1 MSIGL
6 QGFLALLPIIVVAVF
21 LVGLK
26 WPASRAMP
34 LSYITVVLVGYF
46 IWGLSGAQILGGSI
60 KGLVVAVGLLYIIFG
75 SILLLNTLQESGAL
89 QQIRRGFTDITQD
102 RRIQVI
108 IVAWLFGCFIEGA
121 SGFGTPA
128 AVAVP
133 LMVGLGFPALGAV
146 VSGLIIQST
155 PVSFG
160 AVGTP
165 MRVGI
170 GSGLGSGSE
179 AIVNEY
185 AAKLGFNIVDAAG
198 AVNSGAYD
206 AFINSIAAKVALLH
220 FIGGALIPLFLVAF
234 LTKLFGRNKRF
245 SEGLAVW
252 PFALF
257 AAFAMTVPYVL
268 VGLFIGPEFPSMIGG
283 GIGLFIV
290 IMAAR
295 NGFLLPKGEPWDFRP
310 RAEWEKGWTGSIEIK
325 DIGKPGGMSSAM
337 AWAPYVMIA
346 ALLLITR
353 LIPSVTTFLKSLTIT
368 FPAIAG
374 ISSKIAV
381 GYSPGSVFVVVSLL
395 TFFLHGMKGD
405 AYARA
410 WKSSAKTIVGAG
422 SALIFTVPMV
432 QVFINSGGGSAG
444 FDKMPYA
451 LAAATY
457 ALTGGMWP
465 LFSTVI
471 GGLGAF
477 VAGSN
482 TVSNMTFSLFQF
494 KTAQLIVDGN
504 PALAAN
510 ALSWPAWVTA
520 LQAVGGAAGNTICIH
535 NIVAASAVVGL
546 LGKEGVVVRKTFLVF
561 LYYCFI
567 PGAIGYSFL
576 YWQSRGIMNIGTWIA
591 LAFYAGLIYLLAT
604 NASRNKAVST
614 TENVVEVR

>member
-6 QGFLALLPIIVVAVF
+6 QGLLALLPILVVAIF

-26 WPASRAMP
+26 WPASKAMP
-34 LSYITVVLVGYF
+34 LSYITVVVIGYF
-46 IWGLSGAQILGGSI
+46 VWGLSGMQIVGGTV
-60 KGLVVAVGLLYIIFG
+60 KGLVVAIGLLYIIFG
-75 SILLLNTLQESGAL
+75 AILLLNTLVESGGL
-89 QQIRRGFTDITQD
+89 QQIRNGFTHITTD
-102 RRIQVI
+102 RRVQVI
-108 IVAWLFGCFIEGA
+108 IVAWLFGCFIEGS

-146 VSGLIIQST
+146 VSGMIIQST

-165 MRVGI
+165 MRVGV

-179 AIVNEY
+179 AIVNQY
-185 AAKLGFNIVDAAG
+185 AAKLGFPIIDAAG
-198 AVNSGAYD
+198 HV
-206 AFINSIAAKVALLH
+206 NSIAYDNFISYVAAHVALIH
-220 FIGGALIPLFLVAF
+220 FFAGALIPLFLAAF
-234 LTKLFGRNKRF
+234 LTRLFGKNKSY

-257 AAFAMTVPYVL
+257 AAFSMTIPYTL
-268 VGLFIGPEFPSMIGG
+268 VGWFIGPEFPSMIGG
-283 GIGLFIV
+283 AVGLMIV
-290 IMAAR
+290 VTAAKR
-295 NGFLLPKGEPWDFRP
+295 KFLLPKGEPWEFEPKSDWDP
-310 RAEWEKGWTGSIEIK
+310 SWTGSVEIK
-325 DIGKPGGMSSAM
+325 EISRPGGMSSAM
-337 AWAPYVMIA
+337 AWAPYAMIA
-346 ALLLITR
+346 ALLLFTR
-353 LIPSVTTFLKSLTIT
+353 LVPPVTHFLKTIT
-368 FPAIAG
+368 IKIPAIAG
-374 ISSKIAV
+374 IGSSFGI
-381 GYSPGSVFVVVSLL
+381 GYSPGSVFIVVSIL
-395 TFFLHGMKGD
+395 TYFLHGMKGD

-410 WKSSAKTIVGAG
+410 WKASGKTMLGAG

-432 QVFINSGGGSAG
+432 QVFINSGGGTAG

-457 ALTGGMWP
+457 AISGGLWP
-465 LFSTVI
+465 LLCTII

-494 KTAQLIVDGN
+494 KTAELIVAGN
-504 PALAAN
+504 PAL
-510 ALSWPAWVTA
+510 LPDTLLWPTWIVA
-520 LQAVGGAAGNTICIH
+520 LQAIGGAAGNTICIH

-567 PGAIGYSFL
+567 PGAIGYSYL
-576 YWQSRGIMNIGTWIA
+576 YWQTKGAMNLGTWI
-591 LAFYAGLIYLLAT
+591 LIIFYAALIYLLAS
-604 NASRNKAVST
+604 NKSRLDKLPHAA
-614 TENVVEVR
+614 

>member
-1 MSIGL
+1 MSVGL
-6 QGFLALLPIIVVAVF
+6 QGLLALLPIIVVAVF
-21 LVGLK
+21 LVGMK
-26 WPASRAMP
+26 WPASKAMP
-34 LSYITVVLVGYF
+34 LSYITVVVVGYF
-46 IWGLSGAQILGGSI
+46 IWGLSGAQILGGTI
-60 KGLVVAVGLLYIIFG
+60 KGLVVAGGLLYIIFG
-75 SILLLNTLQESGAL
+75 SILLLNTLQESGGL
-89 QQIRRGFTDITQD
+89 QQIRNGFTDITKD

-165 MRVGI
+165 MRVGV
-170 GSGLGSGSE
+170 GSGLGNGSE
-179 AIVNEY
+179 TIVNDF
-185 AAKLGFNIVDAAG
+185 AAKLGFHIVDAAG
-198 AVNSGAYD
+198 QFNSLAYD
-206 AFINSIAAKVALLH
+206 HFIAFIAAKVALLH
-220 FIGGALIPLFLVAF
+220 FIAGALIPLFLVAF
-234 LTKLFGRNKRF
+234 LTKLFGKNKSF
-245 SEGLAVW
+245 TEGLAVW
-252 PFALF
+252 PFAIF
-257 AAFAMTVPYVL
+257 SAFAMTVPYVL
-268 VGLFIGPEFPSMIGG
+268 VGTFIGPEFPSMIGG
-283 GIGLFIV
+283 AVGLFIV
-290 IMAAR
+290 ITAAK
-295 NGFLLPKGEPWDFRP
+295 NKFLLPKGKPWDFEEK
-310 RAEWEKGWTGSIEIK
+310 AKWEESWTGSIEIK
-325 DIGKPGGMSSAM
+325 DIGKPGGMSGAM
-337 AWAPYVMIA
+337 AWAPYGMIA
-346 ALLLITR
+346 ALLLFTR
-353 LIPSVTTFLKSLTIT
+353 LTPPVTAFLKSLTIK

-374 ISSKIAV
+374 IGSSFAF

-410 WKSSAKTIVGAG
+410 WKTSAKTMIGAG
-422 SALIFTVPMV
+422 TALVFTVPMV
-432 QVFINSGGGSAG
+432 QVFINSGGGTAG

-457 ALTGGMWP
+457 AISGGLWP
-465 LFSTVI
+465 LLCTII

-510 ALSWPAWVTA
+510 AMQWPTWIVA
-520 LQAVGGAAGNTICIH
+520 LQAIGGAAGNTICIH

-546 LGKEGVVVRKTFLVF
+546 LGKEGVVVRKTFMVF
-561 LYYCFI
+561 LYYCII
-567 PGAIGYSFL
+567 PGAIGYSYL
-576 YWQSRGIMNIGTWIA
+576 YWNAKGFMNLGTGILIVFLAA
-591 LAFYAGLIYLLAT
+591 LTYLLSS
-604 NASRNKAVST
+604 NKSRLQDLSRSAGT
-614 TENVVEVR
+614 HG

>member
-6 QGFLALLPIIVVAVF
+6 QGLLALLPIIVVAIF
-21 LVGLK
+21 LVGMK
-26 WPASRAMP
+26 WPASKAMP
-34 LSYITVVLVGYF
+34 LSYITVVLVGF
-46 IWGLSGAQILGGSI
+46 FVWKLSGVQILGGTI

-75 SILLLNTLQESGAL
+75 SILLLNTLQESGGL
-89 QQIRRGFTDITQD
+89 QQIRNGFTDITKD

-108 IVAWLFGCFIEGA
+108 IVAWLFGCFIEGT

-165 MRVGI
+165 MRVGV

-179 AIVNEY
+179 TIVNEF
-185 AAKLGFNIVDAAG
+185 AAKLGYNIIDASGNFN
-198 AVNSGAYD
+198 SLAYD
-206 AFINSIAAKVALLH
+206 QFISFIASKVALLH
-220 FIGGALIPLFLVAF
+220 FFGGALIPLFLVAF
-234 LTKLFGRNKRF
+234 LTKLFGKNKSF
-245 SEGLAVW
+245 SEGLVVW
-252 PFALF
+252 PFAF
-257 AAFAMTVPYVL
+257 FSAFAMTVPYFL
-268 VGLFIGPEFPSMIGG
+268 VGTFIGPEFPSMIGG
-283 GIGLFIV
+283 GIGLFV
-290 IMAAR
+290 VVAAAKK
-295 NGFLLPKGEPWDFRP
+295 GFLLPKGEPWDF
-310 RAEWEKGWTGSIEIK
+310 EEKSKWDKSWTGSVEIK
-325 DIGKPGGMSSAM
+325 DIGKPGGMSSVR
-337 AWAPYVMIA
+337 AWAPYALIA
-346 ALLLITR
+346 AFLLFTR
-353 LIPSVTTFLKSLTIT
+353 LVPPVTAFLKSLTIK

-374 ISSKIAV
+374 ISSSFGI
-381 GYSPGSVFVVVSLL
+381 GYSPGTVFVVVSLI
-395 TFFLHGMKGD
+395 TFFLHGMKSD

-410 WKSSAKTIVGAG
+410 WKTSAKTMLGAG
-422 SALIFTVPMV
+422 TALVFTVPMV
-432 QVFINSGGGSAG
+432 QVFINSGGGGAG

-457 ALTGGMWP
+457 AISGGLWP
-465 LFSTVI
+465 ILCTFI

-504 PALAAN
+504 PSLLSN
-510 ALSWPAWVTA
+510 ALHWPTWIVA
-520 LQAVGGAAGNTICIH
+520 LQAIGGAAGNTICIH

-561 LYYCFI
+561 LYYCII
-567 PGAIGYSFL
+567 PGAIGYAYL
-576 YWQSRGIMNIGTWIA
+576 YWQSKGAVNLGTGILIAFIG
-591 LAFYAGLIYLLAT
+591 LLIYLLAT
-604 NASRNKAVST
+604 NPGRLAKRGYPVLSADA
-614 TENVVEVR
+614 

>member
-1 MSIGL
+1 MSLGL
-6 QGFLALLPIIVVAVF
+6 QGLLALLPIIVVAVF
-21 LVGLK
+21 LVGMK
-26 WPASRAMP
+26 WPASKAMP
-34 LSYITVVLVGYF
+34 LSYITVVVIGYF
-46 IWGLSGAQILGGSI
+46 VWGLSGMQIVGGSI

-75 SILLLNTLQESGAL
+75 SILLLNTLQESGAM
-89 QQIRRGFTDITQD
+89 QQIRRGFTDITKD

-108 IVAWLFGCFIEGA
+108 IVAWLFGSFIEGA

-133 LMVGLGFPALGAV
+133 LLVGLGFPALGAV
-146 VSGLIIQST
+146 ISGLIIQST

-165 MRVGI
+165 MRVGV

-179 AIVNEY
+179 SIVNDY
-185 AAKLGFNIVDAAG
+185 AAQLGFKIMDAAG
-198 AVNSGAYD
+198 NFNSVAYD
-206 AFINSIAAKVALLH
+206 NFIAFIAAKVAILH
-220 FIGGALIPLFLVAF
+220 FITGALIPLFLVAF
-234 LTKLFGRNKRF
+234 LTRLFGKNKSF

-252 PFALF
+252 PFAVF

-268 VGLFIGPEFPSMIGG
+268 VGTFIGPEFPSMIGG
-283 GIGLFIV
+283 AAGLFIV
-290 IMAAR
+290 ITAAKK
-295 NGFLLPKGEPWDFRP
+295 GFLLPKGEPWDFRP
-310 RAEWEKGWTGSIEIK
+310 KSEWDKSWTGSIEIK
-325 DIGKPGGMSSAM
+325 DIGKPGGMSSTM
-337 AWAPYVMIA
+337 AWSPYFLIA
-346 ALLLITR
+346 ALLLLTR
-353 LIPSVTTFLKSLTIT
+353 LVPAITTFLKTLTIKI
-368 FPAIAG
+368 PAIAG
-374 ISSKIAV
+374 IGSSFGF
-381 GYSPGSVFVVVSLL
+381 GYSPGSVFLVVSLI
-395 TFFLHGMKGD
+395 TFFLHGMKTD

-410 WKSSAKTIVGAG
+410 WKTSAKTMLGAG

-465 LFSTVI
+465 LFCTVI
-471 GGLGAF
+471 GGMGAF

-494 KTAQLIVDGN
+494 KTAQLIVEGN
-504 PALAAN
+504 PALLSN
-510 ALSWPAWVTA
+510 ALHWPTWIVA
-520 LQAVGGAAGNTICIH
+520 LQAIGGAAGNTICIH

-546 LGKEGVVVRKTFLVF
+546 LGKEGVVVRKTFMVF

-576 YWQSRGIMNIGTWIA
+576 YWQSRGAMNLGTCIA
-591 LAFYAGLIYLLAT
+591 AVFYAALIVVLLT
-604 NASRNKAVST
+604 NKSRLHTASFIHTN
-614 TENVVEVR
+614 

>member
-1 MSIGL
+1 MSVGL
-6 QGFLALLPIIVVAVF
+6 QGLLALLPIIVVAVF
-21 LVGLK
+21 LVGMK
-26 WPASRAMP
+26 WPASKAMP
-34 LSYITVVLVGYF
+34 LSYITVVVIGYF
-46 IWGLSGAQILGGSI
+46 VWGLSGMQIVGGSV

-75 SILLLNTLQESGAL
+75 SILLLNTLQESGGL
-89 QQIRRGFTDITQD
+89 QQIRKGFTDITKD

-108 IVAWLFGCFIEGA
+108 IVAWLFGSFIEGA

-165 MRVGI
+165 MRVGV
-170 GSGLGSGSE
+170 GSGLGNGSE
-179 AIVNEY
+179 SIVNDY
-185 AAKLGFNIVDAAG
+185 AAQLGFKIIDAAG
-198 AVNSGAYD
+198 NINSVAYD
-206 AFINSIAAKVALLH
+206 NFIAFVASKVALFH
-220 FIGGALIPLFLVAF
+220 FIAGALIPLFLVAF
-234 LTKLFGRNKRF
+234 LTKLFGKNKSF

-252 PFALF
+252 PFAIF

-268 VGLFIGPEFPSMIGG
+268 VGTFIGPEFPSMIGG
-283 GIGLFIV
+283 ATGLFIV
-290 IMAAR
+290 ITAAKK
-295 NGFLLPKGEPWDFRP
+295 GFLLPKGEPWDFRP
-310 RAEWEKGWTGSIEIK
+310 KSEWDKSWTGSIEIK
-325 DIGKPGGMSSAM
+325 DIGKPGGMSSTM
-337 AWAPYVMIA
+337 AWSPYFLIA
-346 ALLLITR
+346 ALLLLTR
-353 LIPSVTTFLKSLTIT
+353 LVPAITIFLKSLTLKI
-368 FPAIAG
+368 PAIAG
-374 ISSKIAV
+374 IGSSFGF
-381 GYSPGSVFVVVSLL
+381 GYSPGSVFVVVSII
-395 TFFLHGMKGD
+395 TFFLHGMKPD

-410 WKSSAKTIVGAG
+410 WKTSAKTMLGAG

-465 LFSTVI
+465 IFCTII

-494 KTAQLIVDGN
+494 KTAQLIVQGN
-504 PALAAN
+504 PALLSD
-510 ALSWPAWVTA
+510 ALHWPTWIVA
-520 LQAVGGAAGNTICIH
+520 LQAIGGAAGNTICIH

-546 LGKEGVVVRKTFLVF
+546 LGKEGVVVRKTFMVF
-561 LYYCFI
+561 LYYCLV

-576 YWQSRGIMNIGTWIA
+576 YWQSKGAMNLGTCIA
-591 LAFYAGLIYLLAT
+591 VVFYVALFAVLAT
-604 NASRNKAVST
+604 NKNRLQSAPFHAQQLNG
-614 TENVVEVR
+614 

>member
-21 LVGLK
+21 LVGMK

-34 LSYITVVLVGYF
+34 LSYITVVIIGYF
-46 IWGLSGAQILGGSI
+46 VWGLSGMQILGGSV

-75 SILLLNTLQESGAL
+75 SILLLNTLQESGGL
-89 QQIRRGFTDITQD
+89 QQIRKGFTDITKD

-108 IVAWLFGCFIEGA
+108 IVAWLFGSFIEGA

-165 MRVGI
+165 MRIGI

-179 AIVNEY
+179 SIVNEY
-185 AAKLGFNIVDAAG
+185 ASKLGFTFMDAAG
-198 AVNSGAYD
+198 HFNSLAYD
-206 AFINSIAAKVALLH
+206 NFIAFVAAKVALLH
-220 FIGGALIPLFLVAF
+220 FIAGALIPLFLVAF
-234 LTKLFGRNKRF
+234 LTKLFGKNKSF

-252 PFALF
+252 PFAIF
-257 AAFAMTVPYVL
+257 AAFAMTIPYVL
-268 VGLFIGPEFPSMIGG
+268 VATFIGPEFPSMIGG
-283 GIGLFIV
+283 ATGLFIV
-290 IMAAR
+290 IAAAKK
-295 NGFLLPKGEPWDFRP
+295 GFLLPKGEPWDFKP
-310 RAEWEKGWTGSIEIK
+310 KSEWDKSWTGSIEIK
-325 DIGKPGGMSSAM
+325 NIGKPGGMTSSM
-337 AWAPYVMIA
+337 AWSPYFMIA

-353 LIPSVTTFLKSLTIT
+353 LIPTITTFLKGLTIQV
-368 FPAIAG
+368 PAIAG
-374 ISSKIAV
+374 ISSKFAI
-381 GYSPGSVFVVVSLL
+381 GYSPGSVFVVVSLI
-395 TFFLHGMKGD
+395 TFFLHGMKKD
-405 AYARA
+405 AYVRA
-410 WKSSAKTIVGAG
+410 WKTSTKTMVGAG

-432 QVFINSGGGSAG
+432 QVFINSSGGSAG

-457 ALTGGMWP
+457 AITGGLWP
-465 LFSTVI
+465 IFSTII
-471 GGLGAF
+471 GGMGAF

-494 KTAQLIVDGN
+494 RTAQLIVHGN
-504 PALAAN
+504 PALVSN
-510 ALSWPAWVTA
+510 ALDWPTWIVA
-520 LQAVGGAAGNTICIH
+520 LQAIGGAAGNTICIH

-546 LGKEGVVVRKTFLVF
+546 LGKEGVVVRKTFMVF
-561 LYYCFI
+561 LYYCI
-567 PGAIGYSFL
+567 VPGAIGYSFL
-576 YWQSRGIMNIGTWIA
+576 YWQSKGAMNLGTCIA
-591 LAFYAGLIYLLAT
+591 AVFYAALFVILAT
-604 NASRNKAVST
+604 NKSRLNNVSLNAHVQST
-614 TENVVEVR
+614 